1 MAKNKTTELIAS
13 VALLAVISCVV
24 SLATTFTDSVFLS
37 NYPVKAL
44 PYYLMG
50 INFSSLG
57 LSMVIMW
64 AVGKAPTWK
73 GFTVLCT
80 FLGIAAL
87 LSRFMP
93 DMQFSEYEEALRL
106 VLVHTFALMV
116 NVATWNFAANQVHS
130 SHARTWLPAMA
141 SGLTVGGL
149 IGGIITVL
157 SSGFIN
163 IFTLHQ
169 LSSALL
175 CIAIPFPFLLG
186 RVMGKALP
194 SSESTNFGKSF
205 SGTTKTST
213 VHKEHNISMSKD
225 PLVRFLATVTLLF
238 AIAGTLADYQ
248 YKATLQNQGAPEKV
262 ALFLGL
268 LNTTL
273 NILVLLGQWGFV
285 SKLLN
290 RTSLK
295 GLFSLY
301 PWPILG
307 SIGLSF
313 ILPNLYGAFIVRLLE
328 RSLRPL
334 IFYSATDTL
343 VAPMR
348 GALKSKVIWLNKGIM
363 TQTGTLLAMGLV
375 MFLFEYAPE
384 LMASSALIYGL
395 MSLVL
400 IISLF
405 AGRSLNRIY
414 QHHLRQSLGLDIA
427 DHEADTPNH
436 GDSLETMASDKSVVF
451 DPSKLGL
458 GDSALT
464 GKQAEKILASNPL
477 EMLLSL
483 MSTHKKAD
491 LASIALLLQ
500 ELKIQKDPNIVLAIL
515 RILRASRGQN
525 LKIPH
530 YLLQHEW
537 LEITML
543 ARYLCA
549 PNPLQVSIETHKELS
564 KFSLQTFSP
573 YKYAGYFAGASE
585 ILSSADTTTWWET
598 FLKVSGAQQKEI
610 FQALAESF
618 FRGTPLEPWTVTNG
632 MGLRYK
638 ELKPCIDHLK
648 RHPVGRVIVNLI
660 SKRNLDEEFWSN
672 CLDTNHGKSKLLLCI
687 LALAI
692 NSRRQRSLFFYEWS
706 QRVSYTDIYILS
718 GFLESSCPILRR
730 KAISLLSL
738 TILKFDNSN
747 LPKKPI
753 IRGLQKTIRETLLV
767 AGSMGEIFSYDSNNS
782 LIGLRFTNAQKN
794 EIYQH
799 LNRTYEHQVELFF
812 AFSALLFGAQTTKQ
826 AYGRFKQGTDFTRA
840 NVVEFF
846 RAGELQSV
854 VSPMLNLLNIS
865 LPKDMVPFVGKE
877 LGLPPETPIIGRL
890 IQRDGFEWLRF
901 LVNSSVLGSPIKDK
915 VERFHQDNNVF
926 SHIAP
931 QDYVEIVKKLSAI
944 GPDIDAADEHHILR
958 RSLSL
963 PLSSLSALQARYREN
978 A

>member
-13 VALLAVISCVV
+13 VALLAVVSCVV

-64 AVGKAPTWK
+64 AVGKAPTWR
-73 GFTVLCT
+73 GFTVLCA
-80 FLGIAAL
+80 FLGFAAL
-87 LSRFMP
+87 ASRFLP
-93 DMQFSEYEEALRL
+93 TLHLSEYEEAFRL

-130 SHARTWLPAMA
+130 SHARSWLPAMA

-157 SSGFIN
+157 TSGFIN

-169 LSSALL
+169 ISSVLL

-186 RVMGKALP
+186 RIMGKALP
-194 SSESTNFGKSF
+194 TSESTGFGKSF

-213 VHKEHNISMSKD
+213 VQKKENISMAKD

-414 QHHLRQSLGLDIA
+414 QHHLRQSLGLDVA
-427 DHEADTPNH
+427 DAETESPAH

-458 GDSALT
+458 GETSLAV
-464 GKQAEKILASNPL
+464 KQAEKILDSKPL

-483 MSTHKKAD
+483 MSTQKKAD
-491 LASIALLLQ
+491 LASVALLLQ
-500 ELKIQKDPNIVLAIL
+500 ELKVQKDPNIILAIL
-515 RILRASRGQN
+515 RILRASKGQN

-530 YLLQHEW
+530 YLREHEW
-537 LEITML
+537 PEINTL
-543 ARYLCA
+543 ARYLSA
-549 PNPLQVSIETHKELS
+549 PNPLQVSLETHKQLS
-564 KFSLQTFSP
+564 KLSLQSHSP
-573 YKYAGYFAGASE
+573 RQFAGYFAGATE
-585 ILSSADTTTWWET
+585 ILGSADTTTWWET
-598 FLKVSGAQQKEI
+598 FLKVSGVQQKEM
-610 FQALAESF
+610 FDALAESF
-618 FRGTPLEPWTVTNG
+618 FRGTPLEPWTVQNG

-638 ELKPCIDHLK
+638 ELKPCLEHLK
-648 RHPVGRVIVNLI
+648 KHSIGRVLINLI
-660 SKRNLDEEFWSN
+660 NKRHLDEDFWGT
-672 CLDTNHGKSKLLLCI
+672 CLRTNHEKSKMLLSL

-692 NSRRQRSLFFYEWS
+692 NSRNQRSYFFYQWS
-706 QRVSYTDIYILS
+706 QSVAYTDIYLLS
-718 GFLESSCPILRR
+718 GFLECSCPILRR
-730 KAISLLSL
+730 KAISLFSL
-738 TILKFDNSN
+738 TLLKFDNIN

-753 IRGLQKTIRETLLV
+753 VRGLQKTIRETLLV
-767 AGSMGEIFSYDSNNS
+767 AGSMGEIFSYVDNSS
-782 LIGLRFTNAQKN
+782 LIGMRFTSAQKN
-794 EIYQH
+794 ELYQH
-799 LNRTYEHQVELFF
+799 INRSYEHQVELFF

-865 LPKDMVPFVGKE
+865 LPRDMVPFVGKE

-890 IQRDGFEWLRF
+890 IQRDGFEWMRYL
-901 LVNSSVLGSPIKDK
+901 LNTSLLGGPLKDR
-915 VERFHQDNNVF
+915 VEQFHKDR
-926 SHIAP
+926 SIYGHIAP
-931 QDYVEIVKKLSAI
+931 QDYVEIIKKLTAD
-944 GPDIDAADEHHILR
+944 GPNIDEATEHDILR

-963 PLSSLSALQARYREN
+963 PLSSLSALQARYREH